1 MFQKLHTKLE
11 EILVNKWGPSLK
23 KIISSVF
30 PDSYKINI
38 ITNMPKLRTW
48 EKKQEKSFPVFKTRF
63 ELHEHI
69 QKQFLHDDSVDY
81 LEFGVF
87 EGATVDFWAKMNQN
101 PKSRFYGF
109 DTFTGLPE
117 EWKNLIGHRPSSTWT
132 CEGNLP
138 QIDDKRVQFF
148 KGLFQDTIDQFLQNY
163 DPQKNIVIHND
174 SDLYSSSL
182 YLLTRLH
189 NIIKKDTIIIFDEF
203 NNVMDEF
210 RALDNYCTSYYRKY
224 KVVGVTDD
232 FYQHVA
238 IQFE

>member
-1 MFQKLHTKLE
+1 
-11 EILVNKWGPSLK
+11 
-23 KIISSVF
+23 
-30 PDSYKINI
+30 
-38 ITNMPKLRTW
+38 MPKLKTW
-48 EKKQEKSFPVFKTRF
+48 GRKQDKTFPVFKTRF

-69 QKQFLHDDSVDY
+69 QNKILQEKSVDY

-87 EGATVDFWAKMNQN
+87 EGATINFWVNQN
-101 PKSRFYGF
+101 KNPESRFYGF

-117 EWKNLIGHRPSSTWT
+117 EWKNLVGHRPSSTWN

-138 QIDDKRVQFF
+138 KINDQRIQFF
-148 KGLFQDTIDQFLQNY
+148 KGLFQETIDEFLKNY
-163 DPQKNIVIHND
+163 VPQKNIVIHND

-189 NIIKKDTIIIFDEF
+189 DVIKKDTIIIFDEF

-210 RALDNYCTSYYRKY
+210 RALEDYCTSYYRKY
-224 KVVGVTDD
+224 KVIGVTDD
-232 FYQHVA
+232 FYQHIA